1 MQIPPLAPCVC
12 GFAQKD
18 GAAVS
23 QLRHIDAELMARIE
37 HGKRLHAR
45 REHAAP
51 EEGGKFRPFGLVG
64 SEIDEICSGGVET
77 DQIRRRGEWSG
88 VQLRVESIREPGIG
102 VVERESFKMAIAHGH
117 QDARANGR
125 LSSVAVTLPK
135 ET

>member
-1 MQIPPLAPCVC
+1 MHRLTAQIFPYRGPQNGAAIAVPRKGCHPRSFEMQIPPLAPCVC

-23 QLRHIDAELMARIE
+23 QLRHIDAELMAGIE

-64 SEIDEICSGGVET
+64 REIDEIGSGG
-77 DQIRRRGEWSG
+77 D
-88 VQLRVESIREPGIG
+88 
-102 VVERESFKMAIAHGH
+102 
-117 QDARANGR
+117 
-125 LSSVAVTLPK
+125 
-135 ET
+135 